1 MGTLSLYKGFTVNFL
16 CGRPSGLRP
25 PSGTCSGRQIATTK
39 AVLYIE
45 CPPFL
50 EKGRGGGGLKHR
62 CAHLF
67 PFLFFPS

>member
-16 CGRPSGLRP
+16 CGRPSGLRL
-25 PSGTCSGRQIATTK
+25 PSGTGSGRRIAT
-39 AVLYIE
+39 VLFIE
-45 CPPFL
+45 FSPFL